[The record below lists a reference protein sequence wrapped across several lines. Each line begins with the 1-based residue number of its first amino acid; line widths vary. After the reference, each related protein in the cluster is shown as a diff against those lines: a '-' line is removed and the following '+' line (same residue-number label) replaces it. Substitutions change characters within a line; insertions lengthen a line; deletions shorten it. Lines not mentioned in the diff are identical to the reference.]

1 MRILSLCGA
10 LLLAV
15 IAYSWTGPG
24 GDGALV
30 ATATAAAGAD
40 PAVVAKACLKC
51 HEGEYILSKTAV
63 GELTEQIRAIRDGTV
78 EHPPGIKGMTDSQI
92 EAIAALLGKQ

>member
-1 MRILSLCGA
+1 MRILSLCSA

-24 GDGALV
+24 DGGLV

-51 HEGEYILSKTAV
+51 HEGEYSLSMTAV
-63 GELTEQIRAIRDGTV
+63 SQLTEQIKAIRDGTV
-78 EHPPGIKGMTDSQI
+78 EHPPGIKGMTDVQI
-92 EAIAALLGKQ
+92 EAVAAYLGKQ